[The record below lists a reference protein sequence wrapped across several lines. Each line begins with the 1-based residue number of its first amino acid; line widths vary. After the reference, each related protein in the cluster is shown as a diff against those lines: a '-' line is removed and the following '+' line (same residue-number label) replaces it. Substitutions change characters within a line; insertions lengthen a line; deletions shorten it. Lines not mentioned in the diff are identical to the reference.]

1 MPVSA
6 YERRKFVRV
15 DTNLDVRINHQLR
28 AAAKKL
34 SLGGCLIETRDP
46 IDPTALILLEFSAH
60 GEKFSMT
67 GRVIHLLG
75 PNQFGIRFDLDSDE
89 LISRLGEVIQ
99 RLQDAATARRS
110 TRLKIHR
117 EAFLDNEPSVLTD
130 LSEGGGSLETSRAFN
145 YGDIV
150 EVRFALDDE
159 KIHLAA
165 QVRWKNPKGIGV
177 EFLSPNPTQIGEIA
191 TFIFKEISKP
201 PDVDE
206 DSLP

>member
-15 DTNLDVRINHQLR
+15 DTNLDVRINQQIR

-34 SLGGCLIETRDP
+34 SLGGCLIESRDP

-60 GEKFSMT
+60 GEQFRLT

-75 PNQFGIRFDLDSDE
+75 PNQFGIRFDLDSEE
-89 LISRLGEVIQ
+89 LIARLAEVIQ
-99 RLQDAATARRS
+99 KLQDAATTRRS

-117 EAFLDNEPSVLTD
+117 EALLDNEPSVLTD
-130 LSEGGGSLETSRAFN
+130 LSEGGGSLETARVFN

-150 EVRFALDDE
+150 ELRFSLE
-159 KIHLAA
+159 NENIHLAA

-191 TFIFKEISKP
+191 TFIIKEVSKP

>member
-34 SLGGCLIETRDP
+34 SLGGCLIESKEP
-46 IDPTALILLEFSAH
+46 IDPTSLILLEFSAH
-60 GEKFSMT
+60 GEPFRLT

-75 PNQFGIRFDLDSDE
+75 PNQYGIRFDLDSEE
-89 LISRLGEVIQ
+89 LIGRLVEVIQ
-99 RLQDAATARRS
+99 KLQDVATARRS

-117 EAFLDNEPSVLTD
+117 EALLDNEVSVLTD
-130 LSEGGGSLETSRAFN
+130 LSEGGGSLQTARVFN

-150 EVRFALDDE
+150 EVRFSLE
-159 KIHLAA
+159 NQEIHLAA
-165 QVRWKNPKGIGV
+165 QVRWKSQSGIGV

-191 TFIFKEISKP
+191 TFIIKEISKP
-201 PDVDE
+201 P
-206 DSLP
+206 S